1 MDLKKKTKPNT
12 TTTQVNNVMTFLLL
26 FTPNNKPI
34 KPDSPYEH
42 MIHKMYLSMT
52 TISIQPTSQ
61 TTATTRRFAHTT
73 LASKD
78 LPQFLKDNVISI
90 HIDFPFE
97 NAQSRNHHAF
107 INTCVHQIV
116 RLSSVCLSVMSVL
129 GAFLILRLQSQSVV
143 RTFAFFLFSS
153 IKLPSLFLLSLEI
166 STN

>member
-1 MDLKKKTKPNT
+1 
-12 TTTQVNNVMTFLLL
+12 
-26 FTPNNKPI
+26 
-34 KPDSPYEH
+34 
-42 MIHKMYLSMT
+42 MT

-73 LASKD
+73 LASQD

-116 RLSSVCLSVMSVL
+116 RLSVRDECSWRFSNLEATKSKCSPNFCFLPIFFNKIAKFVFIVFRNFYKLTKAEQTMSKKRHRPTSR
-129 GAFLILRLQSQSVV
+129 I
-143 RTFAFFLFSS
+143 
-153 IKLPSLFLLSLEI
+153 IHPSLSD
-166 STN
+166 THT